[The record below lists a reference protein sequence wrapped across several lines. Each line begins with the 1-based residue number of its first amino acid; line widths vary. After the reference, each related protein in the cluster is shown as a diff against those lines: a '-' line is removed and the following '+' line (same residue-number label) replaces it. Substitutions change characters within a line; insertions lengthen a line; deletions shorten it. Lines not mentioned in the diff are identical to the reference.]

1 MATLLDPTR
10 FVYGNEGVTR
20 DHPATGVAME
30 HDALHVWDVVIAESG
45 QFPPWGVD
53 IQSSRL
59 LGPSGTA
66 TDA

>member
-1 MATLLDPTR
+1 
-10 FVYGNEGVTR
+10 
-20 DHPATGVAME
+20 ME